1 MAKKNKGFMGRSDIP
16 LAQRLTDANALLAEV
31 VKAQALE
38 PDKAI
43 AKIITLLTEAESV
56 DAVEVVH
63 GQWIIKSEIHRML
76 DDFDEEFYVECPLC
90 GRTFYIPFGFDDG
103 KMLAYAKEKYPYC
116 NCGAKMDGEGSETD
130 GN

>member
-1 MAKKNKGFMGRSDIP
+1 MANRQ
-16 LAQRLTDANALLAEV
+16 QRLIDANALLAEV

-63 GQWIIKSEIHRML
+63 GRWIYEPVEFTYEKDIKCS
-76 DDFDEEFYVECPLC
+76 VC
-90 GRTFYIPFGFDDG
+90 GS
-103 KMLAYAKEKYPYC
+103 YAKHASNYC
-116 NCGAKMDGEGSETD
+116 PNCGAKMDGEGSETD